1 MLVTLV
7 LPTLDPDTLSRLLWK
22 TGGCEDVAG
31 SLKVEKRTYIYTE
44 KNSEIKVMEG
54 RNRSVFRCVKEKG
67 RKRQERHRKLQIGA
81 EK

>member
-31 SLKVEKRTYIYTE
+31 SLKVEKRTYIYIYRKKT
-44 KNSEIKVMEG
+44 
-54 RNRSVFRCVKEKG
+54 VKL
-67 RKRQERHRKLQIGA
+67 R
-81 EK
+81 

>member
-44 KNSEIKVMEG
+44 KSSEIKVMEG

>member
-31 SLKVEKRTYIYTE
+31 SLKWRKGHIYIQKKT
-44 KNSEIKVMEG
+44 
-54 RNRSVFRCVKEKG
+54 VKL
-67 RKRQERHRKLQIGA
+67 R
-81 EK
+81 

>member
-7 LPTLDPDTLSRLLWK
+7 LSTLDPDTLSRLLWK

-31 SLKVEKRTYIYTE
+31 SLKVEKRTHM
-44 KNSEIKVMEG
+44 VMEG
-54 RNRSVFRCVKEKG
+54 RNRSVSRCVKEKG
-67 RKRQERHRKLQIGA
+67 RKRQERHRKLQIRA